1 MVSLGM
7 TPFRAAYNG
16 SLHDAWWTVN
26 PSNWAVVTNGGAGL
40 AALALAG
47 EAGVPD
53 WVQAEILPSAIAGVQ
68 SSATRPGPPQHDDG
82 TGDG

>member
-7 TPFRAAYNG
+7 VPFREAYNG
-16 SLHDAWWTVN
+16 THPGWWTRN

-40 AALALAG
+40 AALSLGG

-53 WVQAEILPSAIAGVQ
+53 WVLAEVLPAAIAGVQ
-68 SSATRPGPPQHDDG
+68 SSATRPAPPQVDDG
-82 TGDG
+82 TADG